1 MSSEFILCIIN
12 SLIFSGSSDNTAAD
26 CGRDFMID
34 LLIQSLMVEGKLES
48 AFKNAVKDEL
58 SQDKNDNPSGVLDIS
73 NSTPLLQLARELL
86 RSCVDK
92 CLSRF
97 HANKKRSDPPV
108 EDNKVRN
115 RDAIMELL
123 LKLQR
128 LFVGSI
134 FTVFMGRKQSNCFD
148 QGTFY

>member
-1 MSSEFILCIIN
+1 
-12 SLIFSGSSDNTAAD
+12 
-26 CGRDFMID
+26 MID

-48 AFKNAVKDEL
+48 AFENAVKDEL
-58 SQDKNDNPSGVLDIS
+58 SQDKNDNPSTVLDIS

-97 HANKKRSDPPV
+97 HANKKQSDPPV
-108 EDNKVRN
+108 EDNKTRN
-115 RDAIMELL
+115 RNAIMELL

-134 FTVFMGRKQSNCFD
+134 FTVFMRCNQSNCLG
-148 QGTFY
+148 QGKAY